1 MNDPALNGTAAAA
14 NGRTE
19 SSWRLE
25 YDTYVAEQ
33 EGRRESL
40 CALGNGYFVTRGA
53 APETAADETH
63 YPGTYVAGLY
73 NRLESHV
80 DGRVVEDE
88 SLVNLPNWL
97 VLRFRVD
104 GEDWFDLCSAD
115 LLDFHQQL
123 DMRRAIL
130 SRELRFRD
138 GKGRITTV
146 TQRRFVHLVQP
157 HLAGLETTITPEN
170 WSGILDV
177 RSALD
182 GTVQNTGV
190 ERYRPLAG
198 DHLRHVAAAE
208 VDDDTIELQV
218 DTVQSG
224 IRVAQVARTRI
235 FDAASV
241 ARPAGQVFTQDRYVC
256 QEFRLG
262 VTQGQATRI
271 EKIVALYTSRDRAIS
286 EPALQARTA
295 IERAVDFDSL
305 LAVNKRAWRHL
316 WNRFHLALPKDRQ
329 AQRILDLHIFQL
341 LQTVSS
347 NTIELDVGVPARGL
361 HGEGYKGHIFWDE
374 IFIFPFLT
382 LHMPE
387 LTRSLLGY
395 RYRRLPEARW
405 AARQA
410 GYQGAMFPWQSGSD
424 GREES
429 QQLHLN
435 PRSGRWL
442 PDHSHLQRHIGSAVA
457 YNAWRYFAATGDVEF
472 LRFRGAPLV
481 IEVARF
487 WSSAAVQ
494 EPGSDRFE
502 IRGVMGPDEYHD
514 AYPDAD
520 RPGLD
525 NNAYTNV
532 MAAWVL
538 CRALEIIDLLGGP
551 DLDELWRALELTSD
565 EVERWE
571 LLSRRMLVPFH
582 DGLISQFQGYENL
595 AELDW
600 TAYRDRYGDI
610 QRLDRIL
617 EAEGDSPN
625 RYRVSKQADVL
636 MLFYLLSG
644 PELADLLGRLGYA
657 FDPAMDIERNVRY
670 YLERTVHGSTLSR
683 LVSAW
688 VLARLDRRQSWAS
701 FAAALES
708 DVADIQGGTTPEGI
722 HLGAMAGTVDLVQR
736 CYGGVE
742 VRDDTLVIDPSLPDD
757 IRALSLAIHYRG
769 QRMQLEIRPDG
780 VSLRSHPRSAPPAQ
794 VAIGDEEL
802 VVLPGTA
809 HRISARP

>member
-1 MNDPALNGTAAAA
+1 VNGWTLVYEGYDPD
-14 NGRTE
+14 TE
-19 SSWRLE
+19 RL
-25 YDTYVAEQ
+25 
-33 EGRRESL
+33 REAI
-40 CALGNGYFVTRGA
+40 CTLGNGYVATRGA
-53 APETAADETH
+53 APEATAGEH
-63 YPGTYVAGLY
+63 SYPGTYLAGLY
-73 NRLESHV
+73 DRLTTTIA
-80 DGRVVEDE
+80 GREVENED
-88 SLVNLPNWL
+88 LVNIPNWL
-97 VLRFRVD
+97 PFTFRRP
-104 GEDWFDLCSAD
+104 GLAWFDPASAELVD
-115 LLDFHQQL
+115 YAQELHLQRGL
-123 DMRRAIL
+123 L
-130 SRELRFRD
+130 SRTLRVRD
-138 GKGRITTV
+138 ALGGLTLV
-146 TQRRFVHLVQP
+146 TQRRIVSMADM
-157 HLAGLETTITPEN
+157 HLAALETTFVAEDWEGPLEIRSSIDGRITN
-170 WSGILDV
+170 
-177 RSALD
+177 D
-182 GTVQNTGV
+182 GVA
-190 ERYRPLAG
+190 RYHELRG
-198 DHLRHVAAAE
+198 DHLEVTAQGIGEDGSVWLEVLTRGSHQRIALAVRTTVTRGADATARQPIDTPGEVGSELRLDLRRGKPAVVEKVACIYTNRDAATYDAALE
-208 VDDDTIELQV
+208 
-218 DTVQSG
+218 
-224 IRVAQVARTRI
+224 ARTWIGRSGG
-235 FDAASV
+235 FRELLSRHEV
-241 ARPAGQVFTQDRYVC
+241 AWHHLWSRCDTG
-256 QEFRLG
+256 
-262 VTQGQATRI
+262 I
-271 EKIVALYTSRDRAIS
+271 EG
-286 EPALQARTA
+286 P
-295 IERAVDFDSL
+295 ERAQLILRLHV
-305 LAVNKRAWRHL
+305 
-316 WNRFHLALPKDRQ
+316 FH
-329 AQRILDLHIFQL
+329 L
-341 LQTVSS
+341 LQTVSLHS
-347 NTIELDVGVPARGL
+347 IDLDVGVPARGL
-361 HGEGYKGHIFWDE
+361 HGEAYRGHIFWDE
-374 IFIFPFLT
+374 LFILPFLN
-382 LHMPE
+382 LRLPV
-387 LTRSLLGY
+387 LSRALLEY
-395 RYRRLPEARW
+395 RHRRLPEARR
-405 AARQA
+405 AARKA
-410 GYQGAMFPWQSGSD
+410 GYRGAMFPWQSGSD